1 MCIPNDCPPQAIFL
15 DLALCEC
22 NFSLKNNVFLLYLGA
37 QISKIFRP
45 SAGQIPIFV
54 FSDTNNPDFFL
65 PDTNNLLTTPPPP
78 GGYEKSCLR
87 PNVSFFISIWVPMR

>member
-1 MCIPNDCPPQAIFL
+1 MQ
-15 DLALCEC
+15 
-22 NFSLKNNVFLLYLGA
+22 FSIKKQRFLLYLGA

-65 PDTNNLLTTPPPP
+65 PDTNNLLTTPPHPR
-78 GGYEKSCLR
+78 GVWEILLKAKCFIFYQYLGTYGFNQMLFMVKKSRYVHNEK
-87 PNVSFFISIWVPMR
+87 I